1 MRSDTVED
9 RRDIFDLNDCFEFEN
24 LLNTKKVVNELKIAR
39 RTENNSDGD
48 DDKNELEL
56 GGKDT
61 LNKLVSTITKH
72 NDNDALLQE
81 EIRGYYY

>member
-1 MRSDTVED
+1 MWARSDTVED

-39 RTENNSDGD
+39 RTEDNSDG

-56 GGKDT
+56 GVKDT
-61 LNKLVSTITKH
+61 
-72 NDNDALLQE
+72 
-81 EIRGYYY
+81 